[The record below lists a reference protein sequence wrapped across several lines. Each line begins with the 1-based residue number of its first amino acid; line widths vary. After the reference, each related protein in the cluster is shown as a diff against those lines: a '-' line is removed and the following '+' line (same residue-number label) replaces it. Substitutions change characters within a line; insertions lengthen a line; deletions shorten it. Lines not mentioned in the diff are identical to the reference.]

1 MALIDWVDDRLDR
14 WARWCISGRSSSN
27 VTSGYGDTMLATEY
41 EGDGYREPRA
51 PITTW
56 EDECRKT
63 DKAVAQLD
71 EADQNTVMAYYV
83 HGSSMAQDVLGI
95 GRSALSQRLSRIH
108 IVLAD
113 LFVQEV
119 KCPVV
124 PIKKTIVESWFDL
137 PPKN

>member
-1 MALIDWVDDRLDR
+1 MATIDWVDDRLDR
-14 WARWCISGRSSSN
+14 WATWRIKGGDSSS
-27 VTSGYGDTMLATEY
+27 VTGRYGDTLLSTEY

-56 EDECRKT
+56 QDECRKT
-63 DKAVAQLD
+63 DNAVARLD
-71 EADQNTVMAYYV
+71 EEDQDTVVAYYV
-83 HGSSMAQDVLGI
+83 HGSSMAQDMLGI

-113 LFVQEV
+113 LFVREV

-137 PPKN
+137 PPKS